1 MKSELKAIYD
11 NLSQE
16 ISSLLLKVEP
26 VFESKGY
33 RKDGY
38 YSRGENNSFNRRKKV
53 RGRKWNP
60 LNSYGKISRCAM
72 C

>member
-1 MKSELKAIYD
+1 MKSDLKAIYD

-53 RGRKWNP
+53 RGRK
-60 LNSYGKISRCAM
+60 
-72 C
+72 